1 MAGVSRQKQK
11 LLRMEQLF
19 NAKTDESHAITG
31 GDLIK
36 ILEEMGIKAERK
48 TIYDD
53 IATLCDAGL
62 DIKTTKSGHSNA
74 YFMGSRLFDD
84 EELKILVDAV
94 SASRFLTIKRSGELI
109 RKLQT
114 LTSEYKSPAL
124 RRTVH
129 IENRIK
135 SSSDQTYNI
144 IDTVQ
149 EALFLDRQVELI
161 VQEPGSDKKRQG
173 RREVLSPYIVVFEN
187 DRYYIIGKTRDGMVK
202 LRTDRIAEC
211 SLLKDKRETLTEDE
225 EQETRRLRLPPS
237 ANGTEEKLRIRF
249 EASVF
254 EAICDRFGEKAAIRA
269 DEDGCFMVE
278 TEVRLS
284 NEFWGWLFSL
294 GSKARIVSPL
304 YAADLARERA
314 ERIAD
319 SYRR

>member
-19 NAKTDESHAITG
+19 NSKTDEQHAITG

-94 SASRFLTIKRSGELI
+94 SSSRFLTIKKSGELI

-114 LTSEYKSPAL
+114 LTSEHRSQAL
-124 RRTVH
+124 RRAVH
-129 IENRIK
+129 IENRTK
-135 SSSDQTYNI
+135 SSNDQTYNI
-144 IDTVQ
+144 IDTAQ
-149 EALFLDRQVELI
+149 EAVFLDRQLDVI
-161 VQEPGSDKKRQG
+161 VQEAGSDKKRQG
-173 RREVLSPYIVVFEN
+173 RRIVLSPYLVVFEN
-187 DRYYIIGKTRDGMVK
+187 ERYYIIGKSREGMIK
-202 LRTDRIAEC
+202 LKTDRIAEC
-211 SLLKDKRETLTEDE
+211 SMLRDKRDPLTEDE
-225 EQETRRLRLPPS
+225 EQETRKLRVPNAS
-237 ANGTEEKLRIRF
+237 QGNEEKLRIRF
-249 EASVF
+249 EAAVL
-254 EAICDRFGEKAAIRA
+254 EDICDRFGDKAAIRA

-278 TEVRLS
+278 AEVRLS
-284 NEFWGWLFSL
+284 NEFWGWVFSL

-304 YAADLARERA
+304 YVAELARERA

-319 SYRR
+319 VYKR

>member
-19 NAKTDESHAITG
+19 SAKTDESHAITG

-62 DIKTTKSGHSNA
+62 DIRTTKSGHSNA

-94 SASRFLTIKRSGELI
+94 SASRFLTIKKSGELI

-114 LTSEYKSPAL
+114 LTSEYRSPAL

-144 IDTVQ
+144 LDTVQ
-149 EALFLDRQVELI
+149 EALFLDRQLELI
-161 VQEPGSDKKRQG
+161 VQEAGFDKKRQG
-173 RREVLSPYIVVFEN
+173 RREVLSPYIVVYEGE
-187 DRYYIIGKTRDGMVK
+187 RYYIIGKTREGIVK
-202 LRTDRIAEC
+202 IKTDRIAEC
-211 SLLKDKRETLTEDE
+211 NLLKDKRDPLTDEE
-225 EQETRRLRLPPS
+225 EQETRRLRLPAS
-237 ANGTEEKLRIRF
+237 ANGSEEKLRIRF
-249 EASVF
+249 EASVL
-254 EAICDRFGEKAAIRA
+254 EAVCDRFGDKAAIRA
-269 DEDGCFMVE
+269 EDNGCFIVE
-278 TEVRLS
+278 AEVRLS

-294 GSKARIVSPL
+294 GSKAKIVAPL

-314 ERIAD
+314 ERIAE
-319 SYRR
+319 SYKR